1 MFSSDKSI
9 YKSVFDMENIFIVS
23 FSLENYDTIY
33 MKWTSIY
40 IWIYTHTYTY
50 FHKKDIK
57 VMHSKMLTVVIARY

>member
-1 MFSSDKSI
+1 
-9 YKSVFDMENIFIVS
+9 MENTFIVY
-23 FSLENYDTIY
+23 FSLENYDSIY